1 MGSNC
6 SIKDKNNLFN
16 HNVWSGGDYYN
27 NLTGITL
34 NHLSGTITSEW
45 SCNGDYSLRFVG
57 ENTICNFQ
65 VNLPYTNADDEL
77 TVSLKSLSTTHPFVV
92 KLYQLS
98 GSTVLKA
105 QWIEVPLSDNVQ
117 PVSITTTT
125 LETITSIRL
134 LVEYYHVGQILLV
147 DDIRLDKR

>member
-77 TVSLKSLSTTHPFVV
+77 TFVV